1 MLIDS
6 FQRKI
11 SYLRVSVTD
20 RCDFRCTYCMSEDME
35 FLPKKDVLS
44 LEELDRLCNTF
55 IDLGVKKLRIT
66 GGEPLVRK
74 NIMQLFNSLGKKLG
88 KGLEELTL
96 TTNGSQ
102 LDKYAK
108 DLLSAGVRRINIS
121 LDSLNKKKFKQITR
135 NGDFDKVIRGIMAA
149 KKAGLKIKINT
160 VALKG
165 INDDEILNLV
175 NWCGENKF
183 SLTFIEVMPMGEIGE
198 KRIDQYIP
206 LTEVRNLIQKK
217 YSISEDSFRS
227 AGPAT
232 YVHCHET
239 DQKIGFIT
247 PHTHN
252 FCELC
257 NRVRI
262 TCTGEMYMCLGQQDK
277 ADLKKPLRKSENNQL
292 LKDVIFEA
300 ISRKPKGHDFVIERK
315 KNESF
320 VPRHMNVTGG

>member
-6 FQRKI
+6 FERKI

-20 RCDFRCTYCMSEDME
+20 RCDFRCTYCMAEDME
-35 FLPKKDVLS
+35 FLPKKNVLS

-74 NIMQLFNSLGKKLG
+74 NIMQLFNNLGKKLG
-88 KGLEELTL
+88 NGLDELTL

-102 LDKYAK
+102 LERYAE
-108 DLLSAGVRRINIS
+108 DLFKSGVRRINIS
-121 LDSLNKKKFKQITR
+121 LDSLNKNKFKEITR
-135 NGDFDKVIRGIMAA
+135 NGDLSKVLTGIMAA
-149 KKAGLKIKINT
+149 KKSGLKVKINT

-165 INDDEILNLV
+165 VNDDEILNLV

-183 SLTFIEVMPMGEIGE
+183 SLTFIEVMPMGEIGK
-198 KRIDQYIP
+198 KRADQYMP
-206 LTEVRNLIQKK
+206 LTEVKRLIQTK
-217 YSISEDSFRS
+217 YSITKDPLRT

-232 YVHCHET
+232 YLHCHET

-257 NRVRI
+257 NRVRV
-262 TCTGEMYMCLGQQDK
+262 TCVGEMYMCLGQQDK
-277 ADLKKPLRKSENNQL
+277 ADLKKPLRSSENNQL
-292 LKDVIFEA
+292 LKNVIFEA
-300 ISRKPKGHDFVIERK
+300 ISRKPKGHDFIIDRK
-315 KNESF
+315 KEQKF